1 MPWRQ
6 TRRRQAG
13 WSHFQA
19 QCGPEGLP
27 GHTDLSSP
35 AGNARRRV
43 AEVQNRT
50 LDASRPARQGWAH
63 PNQGELDPRLR
74 WEIWVK
80 ALESLKFFSLRPLW
94 GSQVAHPSLLVA
106 GTLILMN
113 DVPLAKTHM
122 LTCLEPPDPFA
133 CPGVSRACQE
143 REGLQDPPT
152 HTGLSTGL
160 CPTKPH
166 QGPWNIKLDKGDF
179 A

>member
-1 MPWRQ
+1 MDLEGGSWRPSVPCRQ

-13 WSHFQA
+13 WSRFQA

-35 AGNARRRV
+35 AGNALRRV

-63 PNQGELDPRLR
+63 PNQGELEPRLR

-94 GSQVAHPSLLVA
+94 GSQVAHPSLLIAV
-106 GTLILMN
+106 TLILKN
-113 DVPLAKTHM
+113 DVPSRPDTHTHA
-122 LTCLEPPDPFA
+122 LVLR
-133 CPGVSRACQE
+133 S
-143 REGLQDPPT
+143 PPT
-152 HTGLSTGL
+152 PLPAWG
-160 CPTKPH
+160 
-166 QGPWNIKLDKGDF
+166 
-179 A
+179 